1 MRARLLRPA
10 LGLAL
15 ASCGILALGATAA
28 PKPVV
33 VEDKAGDANMLNDQ
47 GFGLGFDNNATPIQ
61 HAPTDIVK
69 ATLANTFKGKEC
81 TGFTY
86 TMEFSG
92 DVSSSA
98 SVIYRLLAAT
108 TKNDFIQIYFNNGV
122 AGGGATQIR
131 YRSGDTNERFDLKTP
146 AKIDGKKLVF
156 TITAKEIKAFGEKPG
171 GKIFDLVPEVRF
183 STGVSF
189 FPVIDQAVAEEG
201 KFFTICG

>member
-28 PKPVV
+28 AKPVV
-33 VEDKAGDANMLNDQ
+33 VEDVAGDANALNDQ
-47 GFGLGFDNNATPIQ
+47 FFGEVDNNPTPIQ
-61 HAPTDIVK
+61 YAPADIVK

-92 DVSSSA
+92 DVSKSA
-98 SVIYRLLAAT
+98 PLIYRLLAAT
-108 TKNDFIQIYFNNGV
+108 TKNDSIQIYLNNGLV
-122 AGGGATQIR
+122 GGGQTVVR
-131 YRSGDTNERFDLKTP
+131 YRSGDTDERFELKTP

-156 TITAKEIKAFGEKPG
+156 TITAKEVKAFGEKPG

-183 STGVSF
+183 STGASF
-189 FPVIDQAVAEEG
+189 FPVIDRAAAEEG
-201 KFFTICG
+201 KFFTICS